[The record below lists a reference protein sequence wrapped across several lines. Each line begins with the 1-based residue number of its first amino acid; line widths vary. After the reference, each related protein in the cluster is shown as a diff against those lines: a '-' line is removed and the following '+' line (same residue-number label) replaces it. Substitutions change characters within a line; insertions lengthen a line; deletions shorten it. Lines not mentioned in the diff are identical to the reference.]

1 MKEVDDIQD
10 DEIRIIGERGG
21 KRKINSGFDK
31 NILRI
36 GLFAV
41 GGILVALLFFWLGMR
56 EQFRSEEE
64 VGATEQHGHPN
75 NLPAN
80 MASLIQPVDSVVHG
94 YTDVQDTV
102 VNDVPMS
109 IYIPYGAEPSLY
121 VGRLNLNDTSIIYAT
136 WAADIRAD
144 NQKIVSAFVLNGE
157 PLSWG
162 KAKKGYCAIIEG
174 KMTIGV
180 QENTAL
186 FEEAIQK
193 KGDFFRQYPLV
204 NQGQLVENRP
214 KGKAVRRALCEF
226 GGGIFVI
233 VETQTR
239 ESFHD
244 FSQAL
249 VDLGVWNA
257 IYLVGTSEIF
267 GGYTDKND
275 RRIFF
280 TDGEN
285 SAGEYIN
292 YIVWRR
298 KG

>member
-10 DEIRIIGERGG
+10 DEIRIIGEQGKKDRG
-21 KRKINSGFDK
+21 NSGFEK
-31 NILRI
+31 KYLQI
-36 GLFAV
+36 GLLIA
-41 GGILVALLFFWLGMR
+41 GGVLVALLFFWLGMR
-56 EQFRSEEE
+56 EEFRSEEE
-64 VGATEQHGHPN
+64 VGTTEQHVRPN

-94 YTDVQDTV
+94 YTDVQDTI
-102 VNDVPMS
+102 VNDIPMS

-121 VGRLNLNDTSIIYAT
+121 VGRLNWDDTSIIYAT

-144 NQKIVSAFVLNGE
+144 NQKIVGAFILNGE

-162 KAKKGYCAIIEG
+162 KAKRGYCAIIEG

-204 NQGQLVENRP
+204 DQGQLVENRP
-214 KGKAVRRALCEF
+214 KGKAVRRALCEL

-257 IYLVGTSEIF
+257 IYLVGTSEIW
-267 GGYTDKND
+267 GGYTDKNN

-280 TDGEN
+280 TDVEN
-285 SAGEYIN
+285 PAGEYIN

-298 KG
+298 KN